1 MTIIIEKPLK
11 LFFLQIKWQKLGNF
25 NKSLMVELFDNVMC
39 VKVEFFT
46 QNAYLI
52 ENEKLAS
59 ELLAL

>member
-1 MTIIIEKPLK
+1 VTIIIEKPLK

-46 QNAYLI
+46 QNAHFI
-52 ENEKLAS
+52 KDEELAS